1 MKEIQAKSILVRVSA
16 RFELSGVSCT
26 TSTNVEERLEIWTV
40 NNAQREL
47 TSLHKREPPCYHYSN
62 VACEQVLC
70 LGKGWKNRE
79 EGEGKGWEPVDK
91 HWDRRS
97 TELAVHRIL
106 IQAPIGENTDW
117 WLVRFTSLFSP
128 RDFFTLFPNREPVS
142 RLIATQWYHHHAS
155 GNREERRLFGLD
167 IFI

>member
-47 TSLHKREPPCYHYSN
+47 ASLHKREPPCYHYSN

-70 LGKGWKNRE
+70 LGKG
-79 EGEGKGWEPVDK
+79 
-91 HWDRRS
+91 
-97 TELAVHRIL
+97 
-106 IQAPIGENTDW
+106 
-117 WLVRFTSLFSP
+117 
-128 RDFFTLFPNREPVS
+128 
-142 RLIATQWYHHHAS
+142 
-155 GNREERRLFGLD
+155 
-167 IFI
+167 